1 MAITI
6 TAASALEAD
15 AAWRML
21 CDAETLPAAGVRFYA
36 HGDDRGVLLRR
47 DDAGRLLLERQG

>member
-6 TAASALEAD
+6 TTATVLEAD

-21 CDAETLPAAGVRFYA
+21 CQAETLPATGVRFHA
-36 HGDDRGVLLRR
+36 PGDDRGVLLRR
-47 DDAGRLLLERQG
+47 DDYGRLLLERQG